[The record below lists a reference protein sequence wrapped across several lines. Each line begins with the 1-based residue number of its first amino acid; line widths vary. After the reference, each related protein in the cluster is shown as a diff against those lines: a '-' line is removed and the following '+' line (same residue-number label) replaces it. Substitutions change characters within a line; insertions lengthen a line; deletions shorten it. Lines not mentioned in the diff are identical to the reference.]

1 MDSEDMTS
9 ETAFFNSPV
18 GCIELTGVDGVVTG
32 LYFRDVDH
40 LENIPE
46 SLAEAVSQLK
56 SYFSGDFH
64 KFNIPVKPSGTPFQL
79 KVWQI
84 LLEIPYGKTISYG
97 DIANRMGI
105 KNGAR
110 AVGLANGSNPVS
122 IIIPCHRVIGANG
135 KLTGYGGGLWRKEWL
150 LKLEKSNSGEGLFQ

>member
-1 MDSEDMTS
+1 MDSEVTS

-18 GCIELTGVDGVVTG
+18 GCIELTGKGGIITG

-46 SLAEAVSQLK
+46 SLSEAAAQLK
-56 SYFSGDFH
+56 SYFKGECRE
-64 KFNIPVKPSGTPFQL
+64 FNIPVKPEGTPFQL